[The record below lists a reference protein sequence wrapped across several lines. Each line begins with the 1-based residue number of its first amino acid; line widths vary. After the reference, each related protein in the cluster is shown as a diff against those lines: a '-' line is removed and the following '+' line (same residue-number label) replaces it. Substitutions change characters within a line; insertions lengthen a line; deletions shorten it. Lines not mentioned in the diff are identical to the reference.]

1 MQAFSRYYKLTI
13 TIVPYGIDSSS
24 KLPLRGV
31 SGPNLIHGS
40 LDWPE
45 SLSQRYDPKTTWA
58 SVELAALQST
68 PASSTATA
76 SWLVQLFLAKLTA
89 DCPYTLQW
97 AATFPTKKC
106 QFSRVICTPGQY
118 MVPWAHPTQ
127 PPKRHLDPFSRFR
140 RAHERDQQ
148 TDIQTDQPTD
158 HNTVYS
164 NRPLSLVI
172 AAMRPKN

>member
-58 SVELAALQST
+58 SVKLAALQST

-97 AATFPTKKC
+97 AATFPTKKMPILPSNLHPRPIHGSLGPSNSAS
-106 QFSRVICTPGQY
+106 QTASRSVQ
-118 MVPWAHPTQ
+118 
-127 PPKRHLDPFSRFR
+127 PFSQGSR
-140 RAHERDQQ
+140 
-148 TDIQTDQPTD
+148 TWPTD
-158 HNTVYS
+158 RHTDRPT
-164 NRPLSLVI
+164 NRPQYCV
-172 AAMRPKN
+172 